1 MDTVLVLKLP
11 RIRQE
16 KEESLTQVEFFGT
29 LQSMHHS

>member
-16 KEESLTQVEFFGT
+16 KEDSLAQVKSS
-29 LQSMHHS
+29 LAH